1 MTQDGR
7 QPPIEIAPSI
17 LSADFSRVGEQVR
30 DVLEGGARRIHVDVM
45 DGMFV
50 PNITVGPRMVQCLR
64 PLARSYG
71 AIVEVHLMIVQPERY
86 IADFTAAGAD
96 LVIVHVET
104 CPHLNGTIQH
114 IRQLGAKPGVTLNPA
129 TPLVT
134 LEEVLADVEH
144 VLVMTVNPGFGNQEL
159 IPATLEKVS
168 RLRETLDRRDLQQVD
183 IEVDGGVHRET
194 IAAVARAGA
203 NVAVAGSA
211 VFNDEAPPGVNLQ
224 SLYAAVR

>member
-1 MTQDGR
+1 
-7 QPPIEIAPSI
+7 
-17 LSADFSRVGEQVR
+17 
-30 DVLEGGARRIHVDVM
+30 M

-203 NVAVAGSA
+203 NVAVPDRRCSMTRPRP
-211 VFNDEAPPGVNLQ
+211 V
-224 SLYAAVR
+224 